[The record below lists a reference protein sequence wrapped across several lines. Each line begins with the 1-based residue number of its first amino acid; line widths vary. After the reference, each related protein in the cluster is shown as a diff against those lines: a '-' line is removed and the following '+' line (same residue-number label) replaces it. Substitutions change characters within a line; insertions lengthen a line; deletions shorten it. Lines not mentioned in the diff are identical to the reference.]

1 MIFSEPFPSTMIVL
15 GKYNLA
21 KAVTETRPVVP
32 SAVIMNFS
40 IAIIEAWKAN
50 PVKCPLHEII

>member
-15 GKYNLA
+15 GKYNPA

-32 SAVIMNFS
+32 SAVIMTF
-40 IAIIEAWKAN
+40 
-50 PVKCPLHEII
+50 PLPL